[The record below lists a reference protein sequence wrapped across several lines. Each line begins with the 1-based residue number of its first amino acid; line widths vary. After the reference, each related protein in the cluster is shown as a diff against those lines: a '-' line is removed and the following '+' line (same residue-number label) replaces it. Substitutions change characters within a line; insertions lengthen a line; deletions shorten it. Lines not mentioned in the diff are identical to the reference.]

1 MYKYSRLQMPKRL
14 QTTKF
19 SLGLDCVYNVCIF
32 VSNKTKKKM
41 KRINFYIPSD
51 LLEKARA
58 RAEEM
63 NLNSLAALVRLA
75 ITEYLK
81 K

>member
-19 SLGLDCVYNVCIF
+19 SLGLFCMYNVCIF
-32 VSNKTKKKM
+32 VPNKTGKM
-41 KRINFYIPSD
+41 KRINFYIPSE

-58 RAEEM
+58 KAEEM

>member
-1 MYKYSRLQMPKRL
+1 MYI
-14 QTTKF
+14 
-19 SLGLDCVYNVCIF
+19 CIEQNRKE
-32 VSNKTKKKM
+32 V
-41 KRINFYIPSD
+41 KRINFYIPSE

-58 RAEEM
+58 KAEEM

>member
-1 MYKYSRLQMPKRL
+1 MPKRL

-19 SLGLDCVYNVCIF
+19 GLCLFCMYNVCIF
-32 VSNKTKKKM
+32 VGNKTEKM

-58 RAEEM
+58 KAEEM

>member
-1 MYKYSRLQMPKRL
+1 MPKRL

-19 SLGLDCVYNVCIF
+19 GLSLFCMYNVCIF
-32 VSNKTKKKM
+32 VGNKTEKM

-58 RAEEM
+58 KAEEM

>member
-1 MYKYSRLQMPKRL
+1 MYKNSRLQMPKRL

-19 SLGLDCVYNVCIF
+19 GLCLFCMYNVCIF
-32 VSNKTKKKM
+32 VSNKTEKM